1 MNVSRFNIPRLPR
14 LRSFKFTPFAL
25 VAFFLIYNFIGFAFS
40 SAFAP
45 AVQAVPASNKPF
57 TPANMPTS
65 GDAELDQVILRAGE
79 EYGVDPRLLHAV
91 IWQESKYD
99 MHARSGAGAQGL
111 MQLIPATASRFNC
124 QNMSDPVQN
133 VEAGTKYLR
142 FLLERF
148 NGNVVL
154 ALAGYNAGEG
164 SVDKYNGVPPYSETQ
179 NYVRII
185 TSRYGKTYHPLLAP
199 EQALVQFGLVQQQ
212 QQEIA
217 QLAR

>member
-1 MNVSRFNIPRLPR
+1 MP
-14 LRSFKFTPFAL
+14 T
-25 VAFFLIYNFIGFAFS
+25 
-40 SAFAP
+40 SA
-45 AVQAVPASNKPF
+45 KPF
-57 TPANMPTS
+57 MPANMPTS
-65 GDAELDQVILRAGE
+65 GDADLDQVILRAGE

-99 MHARSGAGAQGL
+99 VHARSGAGAQGL
-111 MQLIPATASRFNC
+111 MQLIPATAQRFNC
-124 QNMSDPVQN
+124 QNMSDPAQN

-199 EQALVQFGLVQQQ
+199 EQALVQFGLVQQP
-212 QQEIA
+212 QEIA
-217 QLAR
+217 QLVR

>member
-1 MNVSRFNIPRLPR
+1 MNVSRFNVPRLPR
-14 LRSFKFTPFAL
+14 LRSFKFTPVAL
-25 VAFFLIYNFIGFAFS
+25 IAFFLLYNLIGFVFS

-45 AVQAVPASNKPF
+45 AVQAGPTAPAKPF
-57 TPANMPTS
+57 IPANMPTS

-91 IWQESKYD
+91 IWQESKYNQN
-99 MHARSGAGAQGL
+99 ARSHAGAQGL
-111 MQLIPATASRFNC
+111 MQLIPATAERFDC
-124 QNMSDPVQN
+124 QNMSDPRQN
-133 VEAGTKYLR
+133 VAAGTKYLR
-142 FLLERF
+142 FLLQRF

-199 EQALVQFGLVQQQ
+199 EQARVQFGLVPQTEQV
-212 QQEIA
+212 A
-217 QLAR
+217 QLAE